1 VTGLDGFEVVLA
13 AVHALGFAG
22 LVSVITYVAE
32 PFGIARRWDPT
43 LGLAP
48 VFFGAGLGAFFV
60 FLAIAARR
68 APRTKLSWWA
78 RALCAACGVMAGLAL
93 PALIK

>member
-1 VTGLDGFEVVLA
+1 VTGLDRFEVVLA

-43 LGLAP
+43 LGLPP
-48 VFFGAGLGAFFV
+48 VFGGAALGAFFV
-60 FLAIAARR
+60 FLALAARR
-68 APRTKLSWWA
+68 APRTRLSWWG
-78 RALCAACGVMAGLAL
+78 RGICAACGVMAGLAL